1 VLTVLSD
8 RMVPERSAWLEE
20 TLRAGNTAEVLAGI
34 FPSDSFYLASEFRQ
48 KYPADLRN
56 ASAAARELDA
66 LNSVD
71 PKEVNLDKLSHDF
84 GVLHPVFAQSY
95 GRELINVRPFPALGG
110 NYSRLM
116 GECWESGNLYWA
128 RLADEMGY
136 SPVEL
141 NRMVPDLTRRMVERI
156 AASELEDWPATL
168 RALHETGDEVR
179 EGKISWVAGA
189 AQARN

>member
-1 VLTVLSD
+1 V
-8 RMVPERSAWLEE
+8 E
-20 TLRAGNTAEVLAGI
+20 
-34 FPSDSFYLASEFRQ
+34 
-48 KYPADLRN
+48 
-56 ASAAARELDA
+56 
-66 LNSVD
+66 
-71 PKEVNLDKLSHDF
+71 KLSHDF
-84 GVLHPVFAQSY
+84 GVLHPVFVQSY
-95 GRELINVRPFPALGG
+95 ARELINVRPFPALGG

-116 GECWESGNLYWA
+116 ADCWDSGNLYWA